1 MSRIGK
7 KPIPIPKGVE
17 VTIKGRE
24 ITVKG
29 PKGTLKRKFP
39 SVLSVKIED
48 SQIVV
53 ERSREDKQVRSLHGT
68 YRALINNMVEGV
80 SKGFEKTLIIHGV
93 GYKAQLTGKKL
104 VINLGYSHP
113 IEIEAPEGIEFE
125 VERGI
130 RIKVKG
136 FDKELVGHVAAKIR
150 RLRNPDPYKAK
161 GVRYE
166 NEIIRRKPGKALA
179 KGTGA

>member
-7 KPIPIPKGVE
+7 KPVPIPKGVE
-17 VTIKGRE
+17 VQLKDGE
-24 ITVKG
+24 IVVKG
-29 PKGTLKRKFP
+29 PKGTLKREIP
-39 SVLSVKIED
+39 PVLSVKVEGSEI
-48 SQIVV
+48 IV
-53 ERSREDKQVRSLHGT
+53 ERNSDEKQVRALHGT
-68 YRALINNMVEGV
+68 YRALINNMVIGV

-93 GYKAQLTGKKL
+93 GYKAQLQGKKL
-104 VINLGYSHP
+104 IINLGYSHP
-113 IEIEAPEGIEFE
+113 IEMEAPEGIEFE

-166 NEIIRRKPGKALA
+166 DEVIRRKPGKALA

>member
-17 VTIKGRE
+17 VTVKDRE
-24 ITVKG
+24 IIVKG
-29 PKGTLKRKFP
+29 PKGTLKREFP
-39 SVLSVKIED
+39 LVLSVKVED

-53 ERSREDKQVRSLHGT
+53 ERNSEDKQVRALHGT

-80 SKGFEKTLIIHGV
+80 SKGFEKILIIHGV

-113 IEIEAPEGIEFE
+113 IEIEAPEGIDFE

-130 RIKVKG
+130 KIKVKG

-166 NEIIRRKPGKALA
+166 NEVIRRKPGKALA